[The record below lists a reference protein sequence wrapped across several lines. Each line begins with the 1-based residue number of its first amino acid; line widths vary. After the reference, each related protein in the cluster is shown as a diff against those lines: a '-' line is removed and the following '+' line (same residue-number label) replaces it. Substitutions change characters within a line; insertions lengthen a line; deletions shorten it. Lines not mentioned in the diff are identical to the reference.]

1 MMPIA
6 QTSMRYLL
14 LGGLALLAA
23 CSSTPQS
30 GPSSSTA
37 SAPAPTAGARPLHD
51 GPPSYMQDVSLIPDA
66 IPTPHT
72 GAYKASPY
80 TVLGQRYHPMQDGR
94 SYREEGVAS
103 WYGTKFHGQHTANG
117 EVYDLYGMTAA
128 HKTLPLPTYVQV
140 TNLQNG
146 RKIIVRV
153 NDRGPFYSDRIIDL
167 SFAAA
172 KKLGYADQGTA
183 RVRVEGID
191 PVAWQQQ
198 NNPNY
203 LVTREAVADAP
214 VMAAL
219 PPEPVENVQAGGYY
233 LQVGAFSSDQAAQAL
248 RQRVMGVVGSNVRVS
263 PVQVDSRTLHRVRVG
278 PLSTQDEAR
287 RMMETLR
294 VANLGTPA
302 LVTAN

>member
-6 QTSMRYLL
+6 LSSMRYLL
-14 LGGLALLAA
+14 LGSMVLLAA

-30 GPSSSTA
+30 GPVASSGSVSSSTG
-37 SAPAPTAGARPLHD
+37 GARPLHD

-94 SYREEGVAS
+94 SYREEGTAS
-103 WYGTKFHGQHTANG
+103 WYGTKFHGQNTANG
-117 EVYDLYGMTAA
+117 ELYDLYGMSAA
-128 HKTLPLPTYVQV
+128 HKTLPLPTYVKV
-140 TNLQNG
+140 TNLENG
-146 RKIIVRV
+146 RQVIVRV

-198 NNPNY
+198 NNPSY
-203 LVTREAVADAP
+203 LVTREAVSTAP

-219 PPEPVENVQAGGYY
+219 PPEPVENVRAGGYY

-248 RQRVMGVVGSNVRVS
+248 RQRVMGVVGSNVLVS
-263 PVQVDSRTLHRVRVG
+263 PVQIDSRTLHRVRVG
-278 PLSTQDEAR
+278 PLNTQDEAR